1 MESTI
6 ARPRPIQATT
16 SSRFAGA
23 GNVFQKELREW
34 FRTRRFLV
42 TAVLTSLM
50 LGAVPVVVFLHQGG
64 LHDGRVDSGYRGVM
78 NAWVA
83 LTLTLGAY
91 LIVALTMSIIVKEED
106 GGTAQW
112 IFTKPVSRSGYV
124 LAKYAANVVAVVL
137 GAVVIP
143 SLVLL
148 ALTGATQSGGIQ
160 NWTAVVQ
167 TIGFASLHAAIVVGL
182 VVGLSGLFRSSAPI
196 AGIAIGMGFVPLF
209 FNDKVPQQLTNLFP
223 VEIGNIAS
231 QAVRGDHLAPWQPV
245 VCGIALLAVSLAFA
259 CYRIERRQLQ

>member
-6 ARPRPIQATT
+6 ARPHPRSASASRMRP
-16 SSRFAGA
+16 GA
-23 GNVFQKELREW
+23 GNVFQKEFREW

-42 TAVLTSLM
+42 TTVLTSLM
-50 LGAVPVVVFLHQGG
+50 LAAVPIVVFLHGGG
-64 LHDGRVDSGYRGVM
+64 LHDGRIDSGYRGVM

-91 LIVALTMSIIVKEED
+91 LIVALTMSVIVKEED
-106 GGTAQW
+106 AGTAQW
-112 IFTKPVSRSGYV
+112 IFTKPASRTGYV

-143 SLVLL
+143 SMVLV
-148 ALTGATQSGGIQ
+148 ALTAATQVGGIHS
-160 NWTAVVQ
+160 WTAVAECV
-167 TIGFASLHAAIVVGL
+167 GFASLHAAIVVGL
-182 VVGLSGLFRSSAPI
+182 VIGLSGLFRSSAPI

-209 FNDKVPQQLTNLFP
+209 FNDLIPQQLTNLFP

-245 VCGIALLAVSLAFA
+245 ICGVAWLVVSLAFA